1 MTGKFRILT
10 ACVAALLLL
19 GLVAGARAETD
30 KVRLGVGFA
39 LAYAPLYVAKE
50 KGFFREEGVD
60 VEFVKIEIAPDMIQS
75 IIGGSTD
82 AGTPGSFA
90 LITFIARGAPVSAV
104 AYYGYGGDRIAL
116 AAHKDSGINA
126 ITDLYGKRLAVQTG
140 TIGAQMWSNMVK
152 VEGLDASK
160 IDVKNIRNLDLPAA
174 IASRSIDALITWEP
188 NPTVLE
194 ERGLVKV
201 IQRAGKYQQS
211 YGAVIFGNEFMEKNP
226 DTVRRFVKAHFRAA
240 KFIRDNPR
248 EAAEINAQYVK
259 GASVET
265 IQKSQQYMV
274 FDPRVTEASVKELD
288 ADIAFMKENS
298 RLSGDVSGKDIVNSK
313 FSDAVIKA
321 NPELV
326 SDLQR

>member
-1 MTGKFRILT
+1 MTSKFR
-10 ACVAALLLL
+10 AFALAFAVLI
-19 GLVAGARAETD
+19 AGAAMGVSAETR
-30 KVRLGVGFA
+30 KVRLGIGFA
-39 LAYAPLYVAKE
+39 LAYVPLYVAQE
-50 KGFFREEGVD
+50 KGFFKEEGVD

-90 LITFIARGAPVSAV
+90 LITFIAKGAPVSAV

-116 AAHKDSGINA
+116 AARKDSGIEK

-140 TIGAQMWSNMVK
+140 TIGAQMWGNMVK
-152 VEGLDASK
+152 AEGLDASK

-174 IASRSIDALITWEP
+174 IASNSVDALITWEP

-201 IQRAGKYQQS
+201 IQRAGKYQKS
-211 YGAVIFGNEFMEKNP
+211 YGAVIFGNKFIEENP

-248 EAAEINAQYVK
+248 EAAEINAKYVK
-259 GASVET
+259 NATVET
-265 IQKSQQYMV
+265 IMKSQRHMV
-274 FDPRVTEASVKELD
+274 FDPRITPESVEELNG
-288 ADIAFMKENS
+288 DIEFMKAGG
-298 RLSGDVSGKDIVNSK
+298 RLTGDVKGSDIVNPK
-313 FSDAVIKA
+313 FSDAVSKA

-326 SDLQR
+326 TDLK

>member
-1 MTGKFRILT
+1 MTSKFR
-10 ACVAALLLL
+10 ALALAFAVLI
-19 GLVAGARAETD
+19 AGAAMSASAETR
-30 KVRLGVGFA
+30 KVRLGIGFA
-39 LAYAPLYVAKE
+39 LAYVPLYVAQE

-90 LITFIARGAPVSAV
+90 LITFIAKGAPVSAV

-116 AAHKDSGINA
+116 AARKDSGIDK

-140 TIGAQMWSNMVK
+140 TIGAQMWGNMVK
-152 VEGLDASK
+152 AEGLDASK
-160 IDVKNIRNLDLPAA
+160 IDVKNIRNLDLPSA
-174 IASRSIDALITWEP
+174 IAAKSVDALITWEP

-201 IQRAGKYQQS
+201 IQRAGKYQKS
-211 YGAVIFGNEFMEKNP
+211 YGAVIFGNKFIEENP

-248 EAAEINAQYVK
+248 EAAEINAKYVK
-259 GASVET
+259 NATVET
-265 IQKSQQYMV
+265 IMKSQQHMV
-274 FDPRVTEASVKELD
+274 FDPRITPESVEELNS
-288 ADIAFMKENS
+288 DIEFMKS
-298 RLSGDVSGKDIVNSK
+298 GGRLTGKVEGKDIVNPK
-313 FSDAVIKA
+313 FSDAVSKA
-321 NPELV
+321 HPELV
-326 SDLQR
+326 TGLK

>member
-1 MTGKFRILT
+1 
-10 ACVAALLLL
+10 
-19 GLVAGARAETD
+19 
-30 KVRLGVGFA
+30 
-39 LAYAPLYVAKE
+39 
-50 KGFFREEGVD
+50 
-60 VEFVKIEIAPDMIQS
+60 
-75 IIGGSTD
+75 
-82 AGTPGSFA
+82 
-90 LITFIARGAPVSAV
+90 
-104 AYYGYGGDRIAL
+104 
-116 AAHKDSGINA
+116 
-126 ITDLYGKRLAVQTG
+126 
-140 TIGAQMWSNMVK
+140 
-152 VEGLDASK
+152 
-160 IDVKNIRNLDLPAA
+160 
-174 IASRSIDALITWEP
+174 
-188 NPTVLE
+188 
-194 ERGLVKV
+194 
-201 IQRAGKYQQS
+201 
-211 YGAVIFGNEFMEKNP
+211 
-226 DTVRRFVKAHFRAA
+226 VRRFVKAHFRAA